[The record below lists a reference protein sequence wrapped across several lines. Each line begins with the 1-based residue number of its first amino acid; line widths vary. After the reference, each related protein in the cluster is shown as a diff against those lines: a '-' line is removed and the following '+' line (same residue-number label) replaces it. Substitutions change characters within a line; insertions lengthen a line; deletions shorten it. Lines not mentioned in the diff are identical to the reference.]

1 MKEFSSGAL
10 EDNHCCATKG
20 STVMT
25 SHMPATGLRMPRN
38 AFVTNKCFTRGTKY
52 TKIDWLNWTVR
63 QTSNLKVVGSSPTLV
78 AFDLSVYNLW
88 TPQDQPASDLCGGHL
103 LAACLDM
110 CIY

>member
-1 MKEFSSGAL
+1 
-10 EDNHCCATKG
+10 
-20 STVMT
+20 
-25 SHMPATGLRMPRN
+25 
-38 AFVTNKCFTRGTKY
+38 
-52 TKIDWLNWTVR
+52 
-63 QTSNLKVVGSSPTLV
+63 LV